1 MPGLVEGNAERS
13 RKSWM
18 KSAWLVRTR
27 ERKRV
32 LAQAKQKRHDED
44 TVSNLLLTR
53 HISTL
58 SKSEPVVSFPAD
70 MQERE
75 GSLGERKKWR
85 IRPHVQTNERE
96 GYKAIVNVTIRL
108 SGAAKQIPVIF
119 FWRREKNK
127 KHWKTIPS
135 NERINQ
141 NPFIINR
148 HCGVFGKRRR
158 LYWWV
163 VTYNF
168 SRCKG

>member
-32 LAQAKQKRHDED
+32 LAQARQKRHDED

-75 GSLGERKKWR
+75 GSLGEEINGESALTFKL
-85 IRPHVQTNERE
+85 TNGR
-96 GYKAIVNVTIRL
+96 AI
-108 SGAAKQIPVIF
+108 K
-119 FWRREKNK
+119 
-127 KHWKTIPS
+127 PS
-135 NERINQ
+135 
-141 NPFIINR
+141 
-148 HCGVFGKRRR
+148 
-158 LYWWV
+158 
-163 VTYNF
+163 
-168 SRCKG
+168 